1 MQFKSVFD
9 IIGPVMIGPSSSHT
23 AGANRIGRV
32 ARKLFGRL
40 PESVT
45 VTLYGSFAKT
55 YKGHGTDLAIV
66 SGILDFDTADERI
79 PDALSIA
86 QEKGLHV
93 VFVQSDDVVDHP
105 NTARITLRDKQSA
118 LEVVGISIGGGSM
131 EIREVIQLDANPSGS
146 NPAMLVLHEDKHGAV
161 AHVTTL
167 LADYHINIGYMEV
180 SRSGKGQSALMAIE
194 VDQSVDDAV
203 IHHMHA
209 LPHITEIWQVKNY
222 QRTNTEGGRPC
233 SIV

>member
-1 MQFKSVFD
+1 MPFHSVFD

-55 YKGHGTDLAIV
+55 YRGHGTDVAIV

-79 PDALSIA
+79 PDALDIA
-86 QEKGLHV
+86 AEQGLDV
-93 VFVQSDDVVDHP
+93 QFVLSEDIVEHP
-105 NTARITLRDKQSA
+105 NTARLTLRDKRGA
-118 LEVVGISIGGGSM
+118 LEVVGVSIGGGSM
-131 EIREVIQLDANPSGS
+131 EIREVIQLDDIPSGS
-146 NPAMLVLHEDKHGAV
+146 HPTMLVLHEDKHGAV
-161 AHVTTL
+161 AHVTSL
-167 LADYHINIGYMEV
+167 LAEHHINIGYMEV

-194 VDQSVDDAV
+194 LDESVDDAV
-203 IHHMHA
+203 IHHMHT
-209 LPHITEIWQVKNY
+209 LPHIKEIWQVKTY
-222 QRTNTEGGRPC
+222 QRTSYEGGRPC
-233 SIV
+233 SIA